1 MYKSLYNMYSTFS
14 TVTTDIYLENNTF
27 INVSGQYG
35 VVHIFDAG
43 NVSFINT
50 TLVNSSDS
58 FMHFFQVQ
66 RNFGNITIDGCHFEN
81 ILSEPGSNYYYFRVS
96 MPDGYFMSINDFT
109 AKNVTLESEILFHLK
124 GNVGFKM
131 TNSSFESAK
140 IGANSNLVSIDG
152 IKTADI
158 SGVTMKDISSMH
170 YENSAK
176 YMIRINNLNL
186 EGANN
191 STIEDIQVTD
201 SSIGLLYLMSVRNTP
216 PASKTLKIEDISFS
230 NCEFLNSA
238 HLLNLE
244 RVFTREDF
252 AIRMSHVNFED
263 LSFANGGY
271 LIFMNSQIE
280 KGVYL
285 VDSSAT
291 NITGSSLYIEAS
303 NKQDLTVKAKFSK
316 LYS

>member
-1 MYKSLYNMYSTFS
+1 
-14 TVTTDIYLENNTF
+14 
-27 INVSGQYG
+27 
-35 VVHIFDAG
+35 
-43 NVSFINT
+43 
-50 TLVNSSDS
+50 
-58 FMHFFQVQ
+58 
-66 RNFGNITIDGCHFEN
+66 
-81 ILSEPGSNYYYFRVS
+81 
-96 MPDGYFMSINDFT
+96 
-109 AKNVTLESEILFHLK
+109 
-124 GNVGFKM
+124 
-131 TNSSFESAK
+131 
-140 IGANSNLVSIDG
+140 
-152 IKTADI
+152 
-158 SGVTMKDISSMH
+158 
-170 YENSAK
+170 
-176 YMIRINNLNL
+176 
-186 EGANN
+186 
-191 STIEDIQVTD
+191 
-201 SSIGLLYLMSVRNTP
+201 
-216 PASKTLKIEDISFS
+216 LKIEDISFS

-291 NITGSSLYIEAS
+291 NITGGSLYIEAS